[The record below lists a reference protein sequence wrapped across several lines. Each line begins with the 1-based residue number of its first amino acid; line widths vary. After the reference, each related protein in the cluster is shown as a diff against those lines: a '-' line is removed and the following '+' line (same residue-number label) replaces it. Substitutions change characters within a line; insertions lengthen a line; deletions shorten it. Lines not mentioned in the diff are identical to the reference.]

1 MIKGVVCMASINSI
15 WGSSYQNN
23 SSFALQNLQST
34 SKTGS
39 GNLLGID
46 LAEYSSVTK
55 GSYNKLIKAYYK
67 KYGSD
72 QSKTENAE
80 DAKAAKVTRTSLK
93 GEADALNKA
102 ADALVTTGKDSL
114 FQKVEL
120 KDEKTGETKTDYDK
134 EKLYKAVDNLVS
146 SYNKVVKDSTKSD
159 DRSVL
164 RKTLGMVRSAS
175 SNGKLLNDIGIKIN
189 SDNTLSID
197 EEAFKKADINTVK
210 TLFNGEGSFGD
221 KIQSTADTIEKS
233 MSNALGNSRMYT
245 ASGTSARYS
254 TGDLLDSMF

>member
-1 MIKGVVCMASINSI
+1 MASINSI
-15 WGSSYQNN
+15 WGNSYQSNSSY
-23 SSFALQNLQST
+23 ALQNVQSP
-34 SKTGS
+34 SKAGS

-72 QSKTENAE
+72 QNKTESE
-80 DAKAAKVTRTSLK
+80 EEAKAARVTRTSLK

-102 ADALVTTGKDSL
+102 AGALTKTGKDSL

-134 EKLYKAVDNLVS
+134 EKIYKAVDSLVS

-175 SNGKLLNDIGIKIN
+175 SNGKLLNEIGIKIN

-197 EEAFKKADINTVK
+197 EEKFKNADMNTVK
-210 TLFNGEGSFGD
+210 TLFNGEGSFGN
-221 KIQSTADTIEKS
+221 KIQSASGTIEKS

-245 ASGTSARYS
+245 AGGTSARYS
-254 TGDLLDSMF
+254 TGDLMDSLF